1 MSTHLLG
8 RGARLCGNE
17 LFQVAD
23 RVVWAALDPHCTLA
37 GRAPADYAPLR
48 PRRSLA
54 ITSIIGMM
62 LTVNLTDT
70 AH

>member
-1 MSTHLLG
+1 MATYLLG

-17 LFQVAD
+17 LLQVAD
-23 RVVWAALDPHCTLA
+23 RVIWAALDPHCSLA
-37 GRAPADYAPLR
+37 GTAPPNYAPLR

-62 LTVNLTDT
+62 LAVNLTDT